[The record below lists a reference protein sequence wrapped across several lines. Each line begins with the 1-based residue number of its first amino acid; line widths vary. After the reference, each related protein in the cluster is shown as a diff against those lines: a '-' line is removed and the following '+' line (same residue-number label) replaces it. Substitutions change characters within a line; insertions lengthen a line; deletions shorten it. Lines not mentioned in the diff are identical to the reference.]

1 MYKIRTPDYN
11 EYTLTC
17 TDEDLVNYI
26 KEALKTNEFLNLS
39 FTFTT
44 THPLQDTLSEHFPSM
59 VHTYL
64 HPSNAPFTDMLTI
77 LQ

>member
-17 TDEDLVNYI
+17 TDEELVTHI
-26 KEALKTNEFLNLS
+26 KEELKTNEFLNLS

-44 THPLQDTLSEHFPSM
+44 TQPLRDTLSEQFPSM
-59 VHTYL
+59 VHSYL
-64 HPSNAPFTDMLTI
+64 HSSNAPFTDMLTI
-77 LQ
+77 FK